1 MPRDPAA
8 GPAKAQ
14 SGLIDLDR
22 LLLAG
27 RRAFQGARAP
37 CSPGRALLACALS
50 VFCVVVVSF
59 FFSVSSVLRWCWA
72 VRYGVPGR
80 RKWRGSLHGFG
91 RRASLG
97 SAPYFEAFFREESPI
112 FFATPTGPSG
122 FVGARDCWC
131 ALSVAIDA
139 VGINRQRRV
148 AYWPL

>member
-59 FFSVSSVLRWCWA
+59 FFRFLVFCAGVGRCAMGYQGDENGGGLFMDSGVVRRWVA
-72 VRYGVPGR
+72 R
-80 RKWRGSLHGFG
+80 RILKHFFAKR
-91 RRASLG
+91 
-97 SAPYFEAFFREESPI
+97 APYFSLPRLGHRGSSVREI
-112 FFATPTGPSG
+112 
-122 FVGARDCWC
+122 VGARSRSPSMR
-131 ALSVAIDA
+131 L
-139 VGINRQRRV
+139 G
-148 AYWPL
+148 